1 MRLICW
7 SWDMGEIWVC
17 NWPHGDSIRL
27 QQGHG
32 TLYRHR
38 HFLGEKVLNILESL
52 PKASNQEITII
63 SVLNPNPE
71 KLNAYTTI
79 YPKLQRDW
87 PVSICV

>member
-1 MRLICW
+1 MKYEYVTDPMVILLDCSEDMELSIGIGI
-7 SWDMGEIWVC
+7 SWGK
-17 NWPHGDSIRL
+17 
-27 QQGHG
+27 
-32 TLYRHR
+32 
-38 HFLGEKVLNILESL
+38 KVLNILESL